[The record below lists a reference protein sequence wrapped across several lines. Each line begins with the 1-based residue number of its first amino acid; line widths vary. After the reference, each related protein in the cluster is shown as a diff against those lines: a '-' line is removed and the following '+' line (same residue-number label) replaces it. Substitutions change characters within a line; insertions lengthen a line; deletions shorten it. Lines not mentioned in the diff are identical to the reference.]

1 MTERE
6 NFDKYDNLG
15 EDKLNT
21 KSNKEVDVRN
31 DVMTSGIKRCRGER
45 KIDGFR
51 KKLMIPESEISE
63 CSKYDVK
70 SKKGKHYLSVKKFLK
85 KMVSKFIKLI
95 LIFISTRKKYK
106 LMRTDANINYLELMF
121 IFLNINQLQ
130 KLMKKDIL
138 TKI

>member
-15 EDKLNT
+15 ENKLNT

-63 CSKYDVK
+63 CSNTT
-70 SKKGKHYLSVKKFLK
+70 SNQKKENTICQWKNSW
-85 KMVSKFIKLI
+85 
-95 LIFISTRKKYK
+95 RKWCQN
-106 LMRTDANINYLELMF
+106 L
-121 IFLNINQLQ
+121 LN
-130 KLMKKDIL
+130 
-138 TKI
+138 